1 MSKPIVRVVFAV
13 LISLVIIATVAAS
26 PIVQSRLGSAF
37 RKAGANTSATTS
49 IFSDNET
56 LRQGT
61 VNEKVPA
68 PSQYNDFAP
77 DSSHHC
83 NSDPSI
89 DY

>member
-1 MSKPIVRVVFAV
+1 MSKPIARVVFAV

-37 RKAGANTSATTS
+37 RKAELNASEANSMFT
-49 IFSDNET
+49 DNET
-56 LRQGT
+56 LTQGT
-61 VNEKVPA
+61 VNEKIPA

-83 NSDPSI
+83 NSDPSL